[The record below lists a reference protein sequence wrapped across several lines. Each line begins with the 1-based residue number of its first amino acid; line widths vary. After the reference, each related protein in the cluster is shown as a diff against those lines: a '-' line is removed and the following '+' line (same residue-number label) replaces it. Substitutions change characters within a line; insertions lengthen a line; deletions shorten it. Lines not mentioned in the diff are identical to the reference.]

1 MSSSA
6 ADYLGKYRLLRS
18 IRAGSAAQVWEAVE
32 EDGEKRRRV
41 ALKVLLRKFRESK
54 TEIEAMIH
62 EANVGKSLDHEN
74 IIKIY
79 EYQNI
84 YKTPFIAMEL
94 FTARNLKIELRENT
108 YDIASKMKSIIDQC
122 AKSLAY
128 VNKKG
133 WVHCDVKPDNFLV
146 DNKTGSVKL
155 IDFSIAEK
163 AKKKGGLGA
172 LFARKPKA
180 IRGTRSYMAPE
191 QIRKQGVDSRTD
203 IYGFGC
209 VVFEMLAGRLPYTAT
224 NPDDLLRAHLTSVV
238 PHLTAFGSVT
248 KEMSALVHRMMSKK
262 PDERPQSFEEV
273 IREVEKI
280 SVYRAGHRPKKPVR
294 KNPEDMD

>member
-32 EDGEKRRRV
+32 EEGETRRRV

-54 TEIEAMIH
+54 FEIDAMIH

-84 YKTPFIAMEL
+84 YNTPFIAMEL

-108 YDIASKMKSIIDQC
+108 YDIAMRMKQIILDC

-128 VNKKG
+128 LNKLG

-146 DNKTGSVKL
+146 DYKSGQVKL

-163 AKKKGGLGA
+163 AKKGGLGA

-191 QIRKQGVDSRTD
+191 QIRKQGVDHRTD

-209 VVFEMLAGRLPYTAT
+209 VVFEMLAGRLPYSAT
-224 NPDDLLRAHLTSVV
+224 NPDDLLRAHLTSTV
-238 PHLTAFGSVT
+238 PHLTSYGPAT

-262 PDERPQSFEEV
+262 PEERLQSVEEV
-273 IREVEKI
+273 TSEIKKI
-280 SVYRAGHRPKKPVR
+280 SVYRAGHRPKKPV
-294 KNPEDMD
+294 KQEPED